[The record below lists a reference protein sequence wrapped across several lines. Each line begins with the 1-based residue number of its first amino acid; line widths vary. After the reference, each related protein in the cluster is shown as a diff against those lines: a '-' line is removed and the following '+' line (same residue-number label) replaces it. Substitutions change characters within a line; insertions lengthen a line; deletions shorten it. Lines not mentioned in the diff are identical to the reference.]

1 LERGKDWIDKIV
13 ITRDEVSKKPVVEV
27 EGLWSGKDRRM
38 IYRILL
44 KEMRRQANKII
55 QMNKQA
61 DLKVKEEGQ
70 GKIDIKQKR
79 LDALTKAR
87 AAKKEKKLKE
97 EEKKNVRGQRK
108 QK

>member
-1 LERGKDWIDKIV
+1 MERGKDWIDKIM
-13 ITRDEVSKKPVVEV
+13 ITRDEVSKKPVVIV

-38 IYRILL
+38 IYRTLL

-55 QMNKQA
+55 HMHKQA
-61 DLKVKEEGQ
+61 DLKVKKEGQ
-70 GKIDIKQKR
+70 SKDDIKQKR

-87 AAKKEKKLKE
+87 AAKKLKKLE
-97 EEKKNVRGQRK
+97 EEKKDVRGQRK